1 LMAAVA
7 DQPTEQY
14 RSEDLDQGTP
24 NSDR

>member
-24 NSDR
+24 NRDG